1 MRQNRDK
8 VSRRVVVGSA
18 FAAAGSLA
26 VGVAMTAAAQ
36 QPSAIPP
43 QSGELTAWIVVRPDE
58 TVVIRVPRAELGQGT
73 VTALAQLAA
82 EELDCDWSRV
92 VTEQPGPGLN
102 LARDRVWGDSAAT
115 GSRGV
120 RGTQETIRKA
130 GAAARRMLLDA
141 ASGLWGVP
149 FGELVTSKGH
159 VTHLPSRRTAT
170 YGRLA
175 PIASRLK
182 PPELRYVKVKAPRTW
197 TIAGKPL
204 KRLDEHGKL
213 NGRLVYGI
221 DIQLPGML
229 CAAIRDASRFGDR
242 IESYNIG
249 AIKDFPGVRHVF
261 KVGATAVAV
270 VAETWWQAKRA
281 LDALPIA
288 WTTGP
293 HPPASSASIA
303 EHLKEGLEVKDAFI
317 GTAHGDALRAIS
329 GASKRLE
336 SVYALPYLHQAPLE
350 PINCTARWSPER
362 VDVWVGTQ
370 NPGAA
375 LRAAAEAAG
384 LPMTAAEV
392 HRLPVGGAF
401 GRRGRQDYVT
411 QAVLIARQ
419 MPGIPVKLIW
429 SREEDMANGFYRPAT
444 QAKLVGGLDEKGE
457 LTGMIVRISG
467 QSILTSQLQ
476 PGQNPGRDPRMFQS
490 LAAEPGEAQ
499 IGYSIPNLYIDHAMR
514 TTPIPVGSWRGVHS
528 NQNALFLE
536 CFIDELAHAAGR
548 DPLEFRRGMMRSH
561 PRHLAVLTAAAE
573 KAGWHRND
581 TERPH
586 RGLAQSMAYGSY
598 AAAVAEVTVSATG
611 RVRVNRI
618 VMALD
623 CGHVVNPNLVS
634 AQLEGQVAFAL
645 GAVLHQ
651 EITVRGGRVLEQNFD
666 TFPSLTLAE
675 MPVVETVVVPS
686 EEFWGGVGEAAMGVV
701 APAVLNAIFAATGK
715 RVRTLPLKNVKLI

>member
-1 MRQNRDK
+1 MP
-8 VSRRVVVGSA
+8 
-18 FAAAGSLA
+18 
-26 VGVAMTAAAQ
+26 GVASDAAAQ
-36 QPSAIPP
+36 QPSATPP
-43 QSGELTAWIVVRPDE
+43 PTGELTAWVVIRPDE
-58 TVVIRVPRAELGQGT
+58 TVYIRVPRAELGQGT

-92 VTEQPGPGLN
+92 VTEQPNPGLN
-102 LARDRVWGDSAAT
+102 IARDRVWGDFAST
-115 GSRGV
+115 GSRGL
-120 RGTQETIRKA
+120 RGSQETIRKA
-130 GAAARRMLLDA
+130 GAAARRMLVEA

-149 FGELVTSKGH
+149 VGDLVASRGIVSH
-159 VTHLPSRRTAT
+159 PPSRRTAT

-175 PIASRLK
+175 PIASRLR
-182 PPELRYVKVKAPRTW
+182 PPDLRYVKMKAPLTW

-204 KRLDEHGKL
+204 KRLDEPEKL
-213 NGRLVYGI
+213 NGRMVYGI
-221 DIQLPGML
+221 DVQLPGML
-229 CAAIRDASRFGDR
+229 NAAIRDASRFGDKVA
-242 IESYNIG
+242 SYDID
-249 AIKDFPGVRHVF
+249 AIKDMPGVRHVF
-261 KVGATAVAV
+261 KVGETAVAV

-281 LDALPIA
+281 LDALPIEWA
-288 WTTGP
+288 VDAQ
-293 HPPASSASIA
+293 PPASSATIA

-336 SVYALPYLHQAPLE
+336 AVYALPYLHQVPLE
-350 PINCTARWSPER
+350 PMNCTARWNPER

-370 NPGAA
+370 NPEAA
-375 LRAAAEAAG
+375 LKAAADAAG
-384 LPMTAAEV
+384 LPMAAAEV

-411 QAVLIARQ
+411 QAVRIARQ
-419 MPGIPVKLIW
+419 MPGIPVKLLW
-429 SREEDMANGFYRPAT
+429 SREEDMVNGFYRPAT

-467 QSILTSQLQ
+467 QSILASQLQ

-528 NQNALFLE
+528 TPSRE
-536 CFIDELAHAAGR
+536 CFTAPPRPGARPASPPHSRAPAATAV
-548 DPLEFRRGMMRSH
+548 PRRR
-561 PRHLAVLTAAAE
+561 PPTWNRTA
-573 KAGWHRND
+573 

-618 VMALD
+618 IMALD
-623 CGHVVNPNLVS
+623 CGHVVNPNLIT

-651 EITVRGGRVLEQNFD
+651 EITVRGPC
-666 TFPSLTLAE
+666 PSLTPPPPAEPPPSPRSRAPPPLPPLSPPAPPPWWGSPPPPAERAPGPTGRQVHRRHATSLACE
-675 MPVVETVVVPS
+675 RRRRT
-686 EEFWGGVGEAAMGVV
+686 
-701 APAVLNAIFAATGK
+701 PA
-715 RVRTLPLKNVKLI
+715 